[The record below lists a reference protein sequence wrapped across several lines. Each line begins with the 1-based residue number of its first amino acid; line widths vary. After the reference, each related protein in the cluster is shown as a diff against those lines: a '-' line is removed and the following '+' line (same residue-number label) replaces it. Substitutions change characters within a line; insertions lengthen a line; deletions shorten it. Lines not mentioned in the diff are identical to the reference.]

1 MIDDIVKTKP
11 DQYTRGD
18 GAIIDRTKGTAA
30 NKMNIAQKTNIILL
44 LIFVIQTIGIRKA
57 MTIMSRLGKGAT
69 RLGCI
74 KTTSLSINIGKH
86 GKRMFVVRVS
96 IKSPNFSELYIGTFA
111 I

>member
-1 MIDDIVKTKP
+1 MIDDNVKKKP

-18 GAIIDRTKGTAA
+18 GSVIDSTKGTDA
-30 NKMNIAQKTNIILL
+30 NNMKIAQKTNMILL

-57 MTIMSRLGKGAT
+57 MTIISRLGNGAT
-69 RLGCI
+69 RLGCM

-96 IKSPNFSELYIGTFA
+96 SKSLNSSELFIYTFA